1 MDKILS
7 LEIVNFKTFK
17 HLKIDDLDK
26 NINFIYGQNNVGKTS
41 IFSDYIINVLPIE
54 GMKLKKTRGNGSG
67 V

>member
-17 HLKIDDLDK
+17 YLKIDDLDK
-26 NINFIYGQNNVGKTS
+26 NINFIYGKNNVGKTS
-41 IFSDYIINVLPIE
+41 ILEAIVLLLRVLLLRALSNI
-54 GMKLKKTRGNGSG
+54 L